1 MADNE
6 ALSRMRYKA
15 KKKKKNPKETGAS
28 LLQSGSSILSS
39 ASKGKNTASQATKTS
54 NGKVAGVKQVSR
66 NNSKSKKTTTP
77 SSRQYQTAL
86 GGKKSLPI
94 MASDAAKKAHEN
106 TMDTSPMGPLRRQGK
121 RIQTSRTDNFNRE
134 ENYSALPSVLASN
147 LRNAQRK
154 KNKTALSKA
163 DRKNLSK
170 PEQLYLRSQ
179 KEAWESGQKLI
190 ERGYTEQGKQMQE
203 EAHARAESIR
213 RDRGYSGGDS
223 GASFITPE
231 IKQDEYAGMSDAG
244 RKNLRVAKSYYI
256 FFMEIVDKVLMDDA
270 AE

>member
-39 ASKGKNTASQATKTS
+39 ASKGKNTAAQATKTS

-94 MASDAAKKAHEN
+94 MASNAAKKAHEN
-106 TMDTSPMGPLRRQGK
+106 TMDTSPMGQLRRQGK

-134 ENYSALPSVLASN
+134 
-147 LRNAQRK
+147 
-154 KNKTALSKA
+154 
-163 DRKNLSK
+163 
-170 PEQLYLRSQ
+170 
-179 KEAWESGQKLI
+179 
-190 ERGYTEQGKQMQE
+190 
-203 EAHARAESIR
+203 
-213 RDRGYSGGDS
+213 
-223 GASFITPE
+223 
-231 IKQDEYAGMSDAG
+231 
-244 RKNLRVAKSYYI
+244 
-256 FFMEIVDKVLMDDA
+256 
-270 AE
+270 